1 MEIIGAILVLAVC
14 APSLALHQ
22 YGRAGIWLW
31 IATRAKANYEAALLR
46 ERRTAELKAEWE
58 VAR

>member
-1 MEIIGAILVLAVC
+1 MEIIGAVLVLAVC
-14 APSLALHQ
+14 AAALVLHQ
-22 YGRAGIWLW
+22 RKRAGVWLW

-58 VAR
+58 AVR

>member
-1 MEIIGAILVLAVC
+1 MEIIGAVLVLATSAAALV
-14 APSLALHQ
+14 LHQ
-22 YGRAGIWLW
+22 HGRAGVWLV

-58 VAR
+58 VVR

>member
-1 MEIIGAILVLAVC
+1 MEVIGAVLVLAVC
-14 APSLALHQ
+14 FLALALHQ
-22 YGRAGIWLW
+22 YGRASVWFV

-58 VAR
+58 VAP